1 MSWES
6 DANIGWYFEQQPC
19 GKEWDP
25 GLLTKKSLS
34 RSVETLVRE
43 TFQNIND
50 QGPVGDGPVKASL
63 RLERYSGE
71 EASEFLN
78 VIDPESKLSTHVQA
92 ASEEQDIPGISE
104 YLNYV
109 EQENE
114 FRVLIVEG
122 QNTTGIQGDEG
133 DKESDYGGL
142 VWSMGQSNK
151 DEGSGGH
158 HGLGKTAYWMAS
170 GLQTVLFASNLSEE
184 LDGQESPRFVGRT
197 YFPTHQLSEGECYDG
212 KGWFGDRDNADDDRY
227 GRPTSIWDGDA
238 EELAELFNF
247 DRPDAPGTSA
257 MILGFRD
264 PSDPSMDNPMGLEEL
279 ADAFETAAAERFW
292 PAIRRGDLE
301 VHIDVDGIER
311 DLTQSNIDQ
320 YDEIAPFVKC
330 FDARLKASEQLGGP
344 GNFASI
350 NIPFEIEDKK
360 ESDPDHETDGYVTL
374 CIRRSAPTDNSE
386 MKSQVAMFRKPGM
399 VVKYRK
405 MGHLGVEGNFHAI
418 LVCGEARAA
427 PGEDPTPADESIDE
441 YLQLA
446 EPPTHNK
453 WYGENND
460 EFKGTYKPGCVST
473 VEDELQKR
481 LLRDNIVD
489 LLTEETERSSERLTP
504 TRDILP
510 KTRAMTQ
517 DRDPGPSSTPPFD
530 WSIDME
536 FRDNRW
542 EFDGYIEPNPDEH
555 GPWEATFSLVPLTED
570 NTELDPIAIDSF
582 DDEEFT
588 VDKDGKGHVSQGEDV
603 HRVTFS
609 GQSVTLS
616 RADPR
621 TGDVSETKF
630 KIEDGRVA
638 MIEAKEAD

>member
-1 MSWES
+1 MNWES
-6 DANIGWYFEQQPC
+6 EADIGWYFEEQAC

-34 RSVETLVRE
+34 QSIETLVRE

-50 QGPVGDGPVKASL
+50 QGPVGDGPVKATL
-63 RLERYSGE
+63 RLERYSGDD
-71 EASEFLN
+71 ASGFLDK
-78 VIDPESKLSTHVQA
+78 IDPENKLSEHVRA
-92 ASEEQDIPGISE
+92 AAEEQDSPGISE

-109 EQENE
+109 QEEDE
-114 FRVLIVEG
+114 FRVLIIEG

-151 DEGSGGH
+151 EVGTGGH

-170 GLQTVLFASNLSEE
+170 GLQTVVFASNLNEE
-184 LDGQESPRFVGRT
+184 LEDQKSPRLVGRT

-212 KGWFGDRDNADDDRY
+212 KGWFGDRGSVDDDRY
-227 GRPTSIWDGDA
+227 ERPTSIWNGDA

-247 DRPDAPGTSA
+247 DRPNFPGTSA

-279 ADAFETAAAERFW
+279 ANAFETAAAERFW

-301 VHIDVDGIER
+301 VSIKVDGIER
-311 DLTQSNIDQ
+311 ELTKSNIDQ
-320 YDEIAPFVKC
+320 YEEIAPFVKC
-330 FDARLKASEQLGGP
+330 FDARFKASEQLGGP
-344 GNFASI
+344 GDVASI
-350 NIPFEIEDKK
+350 DIPFEIEDKK
-360 ESDPDHETDGYVTL
+360 EADPDHETGGYVTL
-374 CIRRSAPTDNSE
+374 CIRRAAPTDNPDK
-386 MKSQVAMFRKPGM
+386 KSQVAMFRKPGM
-399 VVKYRK
+399 VVDYRK
-405 MGHLGVEGNFHAI
+405 MQHLGVEGNFHAI
-418 LVCGEARAA
+418 LVCGEARAP

-446 EPPTHNK
+446 EPPTHNE

-460 EFKGTYKPGCVST
+460 EFKGIYKKGCVTT

-489 LLTEETERSSERLTP
+489 LLTEETERSNERLTP

-517 DRDPGPSSTPPFD
+517 ERDPGPSTTPPFD
-530 WSIDME
+530 WSVDME

-542 EFDGYIEPNPDEH
+542 EFDGYIQPSPDEH
-555 GPWEATFSLVPLTED
+555 GPWEATFSLVPITED
-570 NTELDPIAIDSF
+570 NTELDPIAIDSS
-582 DDEEFT
+582 DDQEFT
-588 VDKDGKGHVSQGEDV
+588 VSDDGKGHFSQDEDV
-603 HRVTFS
+603 HRVTFN
-609 GQSVTLS
+609 GQSVRLS

-638 MIEAKEAD
+638 MIEAEEAE

>member
-63 RLERYSGE
+63 RLKRYSGE

-78 VIDPESKLSTHVQA
+78 VIDPESKLSDHVRA
-92 ASEEQDIPGISE
+92 ASEEQDIPGIGE

-109 EQENE
+109 EEENE

-122 QNTTGIQGDEG
+122 QNTTGIQGNEG

-142 VWSMGQSNK
+142 IWSMGQSNK

-170 GLQTVLFASNLSEE
+170 GLQTVLFASNLDEE

-212 KGWFGDRDNADDDRY
+212 KGWFGDRDSVDDDRY
-227 GRPTSIWDGDA
+227 GRPTSIWDSDA
-238 EELAELFNF
+238 EQLVNLFNF

-264 PSDPSMDNPMGLEEL
+264 PSDPSMDNPMGLEEM

-301 VHIDVDGIER
+301 VHIDIDGIQR
-311 DLTQSNIDQ
+311 DLTKSNIDQ

-330 FDARLKASEQLGGP
+330 FDARLEASEQLGGP
-344 GNFASI
+344 GNVASI
-350 NIPFEIEDKK
+350 DIPLQIEDKK
-360 ESDPDHETDGYVTL
+360 ESDPDHETEGYVTL
-374 CIRRSAPTDNSE
+374 CIRRAAPTDDPE
-386 MKSQVAMFRKPGM
+386 KKSQVAMFRKPGM

-405 MGHLGVEGNFHAI
+405 MQHLGVEGNFHAI

-446 EPPTHNK
+446 EPPTHNE
-453 WYGENND
+453 WFGENND
-460 EFKGTYKPGCVST
+460 EFKGTYKQGCVST

-489 LLTEETERSSERLTP
+489 ILTEETERSSERLTP

-510 KTRAMTQ
+510 KTRAMT
-517 DRDPGPSSTPPFD
+517 REREPEPSSTPPFN
-530 WSIDME
+530 WSVDME

-542 EFDGYIEPNPDEH
+542 EFDGYIEPSPGEH
-555 GPWEATFSLVPLTED
+555 GPWEARFSLVPITED

-588 VDKDGKGHVSQGEDV
+588 VSDDGKGHVSQGEDV

-638 MIEAKEAD
+638 VVEAEGAD